1 MTLTEDARE
10 VLGLRLDA
18 SKSSVKKFAAILEGV
33 SPDGRL
39 RNQFKYYGAHTGRW
53 SGRGAQPQNLPRA
66 ETNEKDLENLI
77 RQGMIPTLDT
87 LSSCIRPM
95 IKAGP
100 GKKLV
105 VADLSAIENRVLGW
119 LSGCDAM
126 LDIYKRGLDPYKVFA
141 TLLPPVKEII
151 VNESGD
157 YGPREKVIRYEDVT
171 KALRQVCK
179 PAVLGCGYGLGPGQ
193 ERKLHTG
200 QVVYTGLRAY
210 AGGMG
215 ISLTAEQ
222 SATMV
227 RTFRQT
233 YFEVV
238 DYWGYLGEAF
248 CAAVKTHSRQ
258 QVGVVFVGYSGDA
271 VYIELPSGRRM
282 HYINPKAWKG
292 SKGLE
297 LRFDGL
303 RQGQWCQVSTWGGS
317 LTENVV
323 QAVARDVLVEGMLRA
338 EADHMSIVGHAHDEI
353 ICEVDEDYPLADKK
367 LSLYMSAAIDWAP
380 GLPLAAEG
388 WCGPRYGKQ

>member
-1 MTLTEDARE
+1 MTVSEKSLSKPPLTHEARE
-10 VLGLRLDA
+10 VLGFRLDA

-77 RQGMIPTLDT
+77 RQGMLPTLDT
-87 LSSCIRPM
+87 LSTCIRPM
-95 IKAGP
+95 IKAAP

-105 VADLSAIENRVLGW
+105 VADLKSIEHRVIMW
-119 LSGCDAM
+119 LSGCEA
-126 LDIYKRGLDPYKVFA
+126 GLQIHRDGLCPYQHFA
-141 TLLPPVKEII
+141 TLLPGGLSYEEI
-151 VNESGD
+151 
-157 YGPREKVIRYEDVT
+157 T
-171 KALRQVCK
+171 KILRNICK
-179 PAVLGCGYGLGPGQ
+179 PPVLGCGFGLGPGQ
-193 ERKLHTG
+193 ERRLHTG
-200 QVVYTGLRAY
+200 QIVFTGLRAY
-210 AGGMG
+210 AGSMG
-215 ISLTAEQ
+215 VNLTAEEA
-222 SATMV
+222 ATMV
-227 RTFRQT
+227 WTYRRT
-233 YFEVV
+233 YYEVV

-248 CAAVKTHSRQ
+248 YAAVKTHSRQ
-258 QVGVVFVGYSGDA
+258 QVGSVFVGYAGEA

-282 HYINPKAWKG
+282 HYLNPKAWKG

-323 QAVARDVLVEGMLRA
+323 QAVARDVMVEGMIRA
-338 EADHMSIVGHAHDEI
+338 ESDHMSIVGHAHDEI

-367 LSLYMSAAIDWAP
+367 LSLYMSADIDWAP

-388 WCGPRYGKQ
+388 WCGLRYGKQ

>member
-1 MTLTEDARE
+1 MLTNEARE

-18 SKSSVKKFAAILEGV
+18 AKSSVKKFAAILEGV

-66 ETNEKDLENLI
+66 ETNEKDLESLI
-77 RQGMIPTLDT
+77 RQGMLPTLDT
-87 LSSCIRPM
+87 LSTCIRPM
-95 IKAGP
+95 IKASP

-126 LDIYKRGLDPYKVFA
+126 LDIYKQGLDPYKVFA
-141 TLLPPVKEII
+141 TLLPGGLP
-151 VNESGD
+151 
-157 YGPREKVIRYEDVT
+157 YEEVT

-179 PAVLGCGYGLGPGQ
+179 PAVLGCGYGLGAGQ

-200 QVVYTGLRAY
+200 QVVFTGLRAY
-210 AGGMG
+210 AGNMG
-215 ISLTAEQ
+215 ISLTADQ
-222 SATMV
+222 SRTMV
-227 RTFRQT
+227 QTFRRT
-233 YFEVV
+233 YFEVC
-238 DYWGYLGEAF
+238 DYWGYLGDAF
-248 CAAVKTHSRQ
+248 YAAVKTHSRQ
-258 QVGVVFVGYSGDA
+258 QVGSVFVGYAGEA

-282 HYINPKAWKG
+282 HYLNPKAWKG

-323 QAVARDVLVEGMLRA
+323 QAVARDVLVEGMIRA
-338 EADHMSIVGHAHDEI
+338 ESDHMSIVGHAHDEI

-367 LSLYMSAAIDWAP
+367 LSLYMSADIDWAP